1 MLKQPA
7 LAQALRLAEDGD
19 LSGEPQRP
27 QRRHRRASLRVAA
40 PAATRKRASKLEAK
54 QSKLATARAKVIAL
68 EAQMTAKQRSLQV
81 A

>member
-1 MLKQPA
+1 MEA
-7 LAQALRLAEDGD
+7 AAEPEAPGAADGAD
-19 LSGEPQRP
+19 EQ
-27 QRRHRRASLRVAA
+27 

>member
-1 MLKQPA
+1 M
-7 LAQALRLAEDGD
+7 RLYSMEAAAEPEAPG
-19 LSGEPQRP
+19 
-27 QRRHRRASLRVAA
+27 AA
-40 PAATRKRASKLEAK
+40 DWADKPPAATRKRASKLEAK